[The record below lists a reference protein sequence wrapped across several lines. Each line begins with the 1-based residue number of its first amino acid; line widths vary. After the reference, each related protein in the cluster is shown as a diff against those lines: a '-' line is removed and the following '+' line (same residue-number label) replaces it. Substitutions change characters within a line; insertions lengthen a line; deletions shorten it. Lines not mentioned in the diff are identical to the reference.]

1 MELFQVVSLT
11 IEQVIRMVFPIWF
24 AVILG
29 PLVGW
34 RKNALPGM
42 LAFWGLLAVGRLL
55 LMFSSNPVNS
65 YMIPEPLNTIIFV
78 LTGLV
83 LGIISFAKKSV
94 DRQKLHRT
102 VDKAKKAQDI
112 LDVSPAQFEKM
123 VAEMFNLLGHKARR
137 VGHSGDHGIDVLVDA
152 KNGEKWV
159 VQCKRW
165 RGTIGEPELRDF
177 YGAMHHE
184 KADKGMFVT
193 TGKFTQQARDW
204 SKGKPM
210 ELLDGDGFLK
220 TWRKVKAVSSK

>member
-1 MELFQVVSLT
+1 MELLQVVWFT
-11 IEQVIRMVFPIWF
+11 IELVIRMVFPIWF
-24 AVILG
+24 VVILG
-29 PLVGW
+29 PLVRW
-34 RKNALPGM
+34 RKNVLPGM
-42 LAFWGLLAVGRLL
+42 LAFWGLLAAGRLL
-55 LMFSSNPVNS
+55 LIFGEPLTS
-65 YMIPEPLNTIIFV
+65 YFIPEPVNTIAFI
-78 LTGLV
+78 LTGALLV
-83 LGIISFAKKSV
+83 VFSLVKKSF
-94 DRQKLHRT
+94 DRKKLHRA
-102 VDKAKKAQDI
+102 VNQAKQPQDI
-112 LDVSPAQFEKM
+112 LDVSPTQFEKM

-137 VGHSGDHGIDVLVDA
+137 VGHSGDHGIDVVVDA

-220 TWRKVKAVSSK
+220 TWKKIKAVSTK